1 MYEFAAFIMG
11 ARWRAVVLASL
22 FALTGVY
29 FVPMVILSAAVIA
42 LVTLRNGWL
51 EGIVIFIAAA
61 VVTLGIFM
69 ALPPRPGFPFPL
81 AIVLWPPVMVAA
93 EVLRRTYS
101 QGFALLAVAAFMLA
115 YVAVVHSLTGDV
127 VAFWEQWL
135 QQAVANV
142 KGATVEG
149 FKHDGTLRLFN
160 GLVAM
165 LYTASVVSALLLARW
180 WQAILY
186 NPGGFQ
192 KEFCQLRLPRS
203 MLLGAV
209 LLIWLA
215 GTVNKILMV
224 DLLMVAMMIYL
235 FQGLAVLHGM
245 LVKQGL
251 TGFLMVP
258 VYGLL
263 LFMPQYGVMGLAL
276 LGAIDTFIDFRRRI
290 EADKPS

>member
-22 FALTGVY
+22 FALAGVY
-29 FVPMVILSAAVIA
+29 FVPMVIVSAAVIA
-42 LVTLRNGWL
+42 LVTLRNGWV
-51 EGIVIFIAAA
+51 EGAFVLLAAA
-61 VVTLGIFM
+61 VITWGVFM
-69 ALPPRPGFPFPL
+69 TLPPRPGFPFPL
-81 AIVLWPPVMVAA
+81 AFALWLPVIVAA

-101 QGFALLAVAAFMLA
+101 QGYALLAVAAFMFA

-149 FKHDGTLRLFN
+149 FKRDGTLRLFN

-165 LYTASVVSALLLARW
+165 LYSASVVSALLLGRW
-180 WQAILY
+180 LQAILY
-186 NPGGFQ
+186 YPGGFQ
-192 KEFCQLRLPRS
+192 KEFCELRLPRM

-209 LLIWLA
+209 LLVWAA
-215 GTVNKILMV
+215 GYVNKILMV

-263 LFMPQYGVMGLAL
+263 IFMPQYGVMGLAL

-290 EADKPS
+290 QAGNPS